1 MYRDLEAA
9 ELAARLGTTNEP
21 FVVDVREP
29 LEFAAWSISDSV
41 NIPLGE
47 LEERAS
53 ELPDDREVVTVC
65 ASGGRSSVAAE
76 VLSRTGRRVANLAG
90 GMAAWAWSTTQ

>member
-47 LEERAS
+47 LEERGVGA
-53 ELPDDREVVTVC
+53 P
-65 ASGGRSSVAAE
+65 G
-76 VLSRTGRRVANLAG
+76 
-90 GMAAWAWSTTQ
+90 